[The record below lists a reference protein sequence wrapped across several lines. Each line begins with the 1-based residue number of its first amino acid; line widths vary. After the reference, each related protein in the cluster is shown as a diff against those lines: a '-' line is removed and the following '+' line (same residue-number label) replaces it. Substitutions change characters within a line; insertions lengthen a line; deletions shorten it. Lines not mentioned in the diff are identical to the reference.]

1 MRNAFLKDRTA
12 RDIDAQVAKILRDI
26 GNPTAPLSLPQV
38 RQLLRLDRHYYTT
51 ADSGVLLETV
61 HKLTVA
67 GQQVVTRPSPLLDI
81 VKSCSLKALYLP
93 DRKRILIDSSQPSA
107 KQRWAEAHEICHS
120 IIPWHQGMML
130 GDDRLTLK
138 PACHDQL
145 EAEANY
151 ATGQLLFLQG
161 QLPLRLKDSKPSL
174 KLTKELADQFGNTIT
189 TTLWRVVENLDFP
202 AIGIICDHPHRPTA
216 TFDELAPCRYFIRS
230 RTFEARFGAISE
242 VYLFSQIK
250 GYCSTAAGGPL
261 GETHL
266 RLPDS
271 NGTHHLFHFET
282 FFNRYEA
289 LTLGLHVEP
298 AAIQVPV
305 FLA

>member
-1 MRNAFLKDRTA
+1 MFLKDRTA
-12 RDIDAQVAKILRDI
+12 RDIDAQVGKILKDL
-26 GNPTAPLSLPQV
+26 GNPKAPLSLVEV
-38 RQLLRLDRHYYTT
+38 RELLRLDRHYYTT
-51 ADSGVLLETV
+51 CDTRALSETV

-67 GQQVVTRPSPLLDI
+67 GKQVVARPSVLLDI
-81 VKSCSLKALYLP
+81 VKSCSLKALFLP
-93 DRKRILIDSSQPSA
+93 DRKRILIDSDQPSA

-138 PACHDQL
+138 PACHEQL

-174 KLTKELADQFGNTIT
+174 AFAKELANQFGNTIT
-189 TTLWRVVENLDFP
+189 TTLWRMVEHLDCP
-202 AIGIICDHPHRPTA
+202 AVGIISDHPHRPSE

-230 RTFEARFGAISE
+230 REFEARFGSISE

-250 GYCSTAAGGPL
+250 SYCSAATGGPL
-261 GETHL
+261 GETEI
-266 RLPDS
+266 RLQDS
-271 NGTHHLFHFET
+271 NGTYHVFHFET

-289 LTLGLHVEP
+289 LTMGLHIEP
-298 AAIQVPV
+298 STTQVPALSV
-305 FLA
+305 